1 MRTLVATKNMEKTE
15 WLKWR
20 TMGIGGSDAS
30 VIAGVNP
37 YRSVFQLWKEKTGQV
52 EPEEKDSEF
61 THFGSLLEPVIK
73 REFTR
78 RTGLK
83 VRNRYAILQSEEY
96 PFMLADLDGIIYED
110 HKLCIFE
117 AKTASAY
124 KKEVW
129 EQGVPREYLYQIQ
142 HYMAVTGAEK
152 TYIAALVGGNHF
164 LYHEVRRDEAM
175 IRDIIQLEKDFWENH
190 VLTGKEPQADGS
202 KATADYLEDTYGTSN
217 GKVVELP
224 EESLALFEQYD
235 SISQQLAQLKEEKE
249 AVTNQMKHYL
259 KENEKGVIGDRQV
272 TWKSVT
278 STGFDRKRLEQEQNE
293 VYEKYCTK
301 IQYRKLSVA

>member
-1 MRTLVATKNMEKTE
+1 MRKLVSTLNMEKKE

-37 YRSVFQLWKEKTGQV
+37 YRSVFQLWKEKTGQD
-52 EPEEKDSEF
+52 EPEKKDSEY
-61 THFGSLLEPVIK
+61 THFGNLLEPVIK

-96 PFMLADLDGIIYED
+96 PFMLADLDGTIYEN
-110 HKLCIFE
+110 HKMCIFE

-124 KKEVW
+124 KKEIW
-129 EQGVPREYLYQIQ
+129 EQGVPLEYLYQIQ

-164 LYHEVRRDEAM
+164 LYHEVYRDEDM
-175 IRDIIQLEKDFWENH
+175 IRDIIKMEKNFWENY
-190 VLTGKEPQADGS
+190 VLAGQEPKADGS
-202 KATADYLEDTYGTSN
+202 KATAEYLEETYDISN
-217 GKVVELP
+217 GKTMELP
-224 EESLALFEQYD
+224 KESLALFEEYD
-235 SISQQLAQLKEEKE
+235 LISAQLAQLKEAKE
-249 AVTNQMKHYL
+249 AVTNQMKNYL
-259 KENEKGVIGDRQV
+259 KENEKGVIGDRQI

-278 STGFDRKRLEQEQNE
+278 STAFDRKRLEQEQKE
-293 VYEKYCTK
+293 IYQEYCTK
-301 IQYRKLSVA
+301 KQYRRLSVA